1 MNINERLEQKPDIYR
16 CTGSNSD
23 RRGFYAVI
31 QINLGTV
38 LLRMVCRPS
47 CRRSIMGS
55 NTDSLYQIPVLT
67 ERYSLRR
74 RKDPHYHGAQ
84 KQFIKTNRFFLSG
97 PDRLLNVHIFIFYL
111 TREIF
116 FHYVPYTRTSGYSDG
131 ERYDIKLLNPFGTNL
146 GIR

>member
-1 MNINERLEQKPDIYR
+1 MSKSTHKNNASHALSGCYGIPCQAFVNINERLEQKPDIYR

-84 KQFIKTNRFFLSG
+84 RQFIKTNRSFFIRTRRALKC
-97 PDRLLNVHIFIFYL
+97 PYFYL
-111 TREIF
+111 LF
-116 FHYVPYTRTSGYSDG
+116 
-131 ERYDIKLLNPFGTNL
+131 N
-146 GIR
+146 